1 MFKRILIATDGSEL
15 AEKAVVQ
22 GLGLASELRAEVLV
36 LTVVE
41 PWWIRNPGWW
51 IPPQPVIKAYERF
64 AEQSAARITTHV
76 IEGAKEKEI
85 LCSAMHIKG
94 SASADGIIE
103 GAKQS
108 GCDLII
114 MSSHGRR
121 GLGRLLLGSVAA
133 EVLVRSTIPV
143 LVCR

>member
-22 GLGLASELRAEVLV
+22 GLGLASELRVEVV
-36 LTVVE
+36 ILTVVE
-41 PWWIRNPGWW
+41 PWWIRNRGWW
-51 IPPQPVIKAYERF
+51 IPPQPVIEAYERS
-64 AEQSAARITTHV
+64 AEQNAARMTNHV
-76 IEGAKEKEI
+76 MDVAKEKQI
-85 LCSAMHIKG
+85 RCSAMHIKG
-94 SASADGIIE
+94 SAPADGIIE

-108 GCDLII
+108 GCDLVI
-114 MSSHGRR
+114 MSSHGRG

-143 LVCR
+143 LICR